1 MKRFLFVIF
10 AILSII
16 SPHLV
21 LLSCTGKTDSVVV
34 AYSPF
39 ESAALF
45 WIAQD
50 NCFFERNNLNVAVRK
65 YDTGA
70 AALDG
75 MLRNEADIVVGTSEF
90 PVVGAA
96 FQKEKIKIIGAIDKA
111 EIIYLVARKDRGIEK
126 VADLKGKMVGT
137 TPGTVANFYLGRFLN
152 LNGMDI
158 KDVVVVDLKRP
169 EEWVSS
175 ILNADVDAICTAQPY
190 IDAIKETMGDKVV
203 VWPTQSNQ
211 PVFGLVISSGE
222 WIENNPEIASR
233 FLKSLAQAEEYLTGH
248 PAESKVIVQRWLD
261 VDTDYMETVW
271 SQNQYSLSLN
281 EYLILSME
289 DEARWMIN
297 NNLTTEKQ
305 MPDFTEYIYEDG
317 LKAVEPNVV
326 NIIR

>member
-1 MKRFLFVIF
+1 
-10 AILSII
+10 
-16 SPHLV
+16 
-21 LLSCTGKTDSVVV
+21 
-34 AYSPF
+34 
-39 ESAALF
+39 
-45 WIAQD
+45 
-50 NCFFERNNLNVAVRK
+50 
-65 YDTGA
+65 
-70 AALDG
+70 
-75 MLRNEADIVVGTSEF
+75 
-90 PVVGAA
+90 
-96 FQKEKIKIIGAIDKA
+96 
-111 EIIYLVARKDRGIEK
+111 
-126 VADLKGKMVGT
+126 
-137 TPGTVANFYLGRFLN
+137 
-152 LNGMDI
+152 MDI